1 MGRAASKA
9 GAGGR
14 AGACR
19 RGAASRGATFFF
31 CSRVDGLAP
40 HRPLA
45 QHSCFFGPS
54 RVSRARPRVRQRT
67 LTHPSAHAIARP
79 PVPHHGRRRAQ
90 RQRQAAGR
98 GERGGE
104 REARAWEKCE
114 RGGGSKGATTPPSLS
129 AHREAAP
136 RPTCPPPGRVIRF
149 GAGWDRWLRVVGAR
163 PSPLPP
169 PAPAAFVFCLRL
181 RPGAPPSRRARELR
195 RWQPRVF
202 SFLLGGGSPL
212 HVRPSRRR
220 PLSTCLTRVRG
231 WWQPLIWGKRGGAGG
246 VAHATR
252 PRGAAGGER
261 NATTGPPLPLS
272 AAAFAFI
279 SLTRSLSL
287 PPRPPHTNRNA
298 GPRRPPCARKVRERK
313 GV

>member
-31 CSRVDGLAP
+31 CSRVDGLP
-40 HRPLA
+40 PRRRPLA
-45 QHSCFFGPS
+45 QHSCFLGPS

-136 RPTCPPPGRVIRF
+136 RPTCPPPGRMSRP
-149 GAGWDRWLRVVGAR
+149 GAGWDRWLRVAGAR

-169 PAPAAFVFCLRL
+169 PAPAAFVFVYVS
-181 RPGAPPSRRARELR
+181 ARARLPLAER
-195 RWQPRVF
+195 G
-202 SFLLGGGSPL
+202 SCGGGSPVFFL
-212 HVRPSRRR
+212 SFWGGELPTRAPQPPPAPFHMPHSRARLVATLNLGKERRR
-220 PLSTCLTRVRG
+220 GWRGARHTAARGSGRGAKRDDRAPAPSPCGRFCFHLPHPLSLS
-231 WWQPLIWGKRGGAGG
+231 PS
-246 VAHATR
+246 
-252 PRGAAGGER
+252 
-261 NATTGPPLPLS
+261 PPS
-272 AAAFAFI
+272 
-279 SLTRSLSL
+279 T
-287 PPRPPHTNRNA
+287 H
-298 GPRRPPCARKVRERK
+298 
-313 GV
+313 

>member
-31 CSRVDGLAP
+31 CSRVDGLP
-40 HRPLA
+40 PRRRPLA
-45 QHSCFFGPS
+45 QHSCFLGPS

-136 RPTCPPPGRVIRF
+136 RPTCPPPGRVSRF
-149 GAGWDRWLRVVGAR
+149 GAGWDRRLRVAGAR

-202 SFLLGGGSPL
+202 SFLLGGGAPY
-212 HVRPSRRR
+212 
-220 PLSTCLTRVRG
+220 TCA
-231 WWQPLIWGKRGGAGG
+231 PAAAGPFP
-246 VAHATR
+246 HASLAC
-252 PRGAAGGER
+252 AAGG
-261 NATTGPPLPLS
+261 NP
-272 AAAFAFI
+272 
-279 SLTRSLSL
+279 
-287 PPRPPHTNRNA
+287 
-298 GPRRPPCARKVRERK
+298 
-313 GV
+313 

>member
-31 CSRVDGLAP
+31 APASTVWPPAARLRSTRVFLGRRVCPGRALA
-40 HRPLA
+40 
-45 QHSCFFGPS
+45 C
-54 RVSRARPRVRQRT
+54 VSARS
-67 LTHPSAHAIARP
+67 SAHALARP

-114 RGGGSKGATTPPSLS
+114 RGGGIQRGDDPPFPVCAQGGGASPDLS
-129 AHREAAP
+129 PTWADEQTRCWLGQVAAGG
-136 RPTCPPPGRVIRF
+136 GRTSF
-149 GAGWDRWLRVVGAR
+149 
-163 PSPLPP
+163 PPP
-169 PAPAAFVFCLRL
+169 PAGAGSFRFCLRL

-202 SFLLGGGSPL
+202 SFLLGGGAPY
-212 HVRPSRRR
+212 
-220 PLSTCLTRVRG
+220 TCA
-231 WWQPLIWGKRGGAGG
+231 PAAAGPFP
-246 VAHATR
+246 HASLAC
-252 PRGAAGGER
+252 AAGG
-261 NATTGPPLPLS
+261 NP
-272 AAAFAFI
+272 
-279 SLTRSLSL
+279 
-287 PPRPPHTNRNA
+287 
-298 GPRRPPCARKVRERK
+298 
-313 GV
+313 